1 MRMLRKLGAAVVMM
15 FVLAFTAFAGE
26 PPTPPCAPGQIDT
39 PPCAAVSGDM
49 EVPTV
54 TSTTLGDI
62 GTPAVASETSLTGM
76 AADVLLIFLPLF

>member
-15 FVLAFTAFAGE
+15 FVLAFTALAGD

-39 PPCAAVSGDM
+39 PPCAAVSGHT

-54 TSTTLGDI
+54 TSTTGDI
-62 GTPAVASETSLTGM
+62 GTPAVASETSLTRI